1 MKRMPSWRYNI
12 VRWGPGVGV
21 RTSGVLGEDC
31 RVKNSVLS
39 KRVNFF
45 MLLTVHIVGRIHI
58 YDKEPMQEK
67 SGNRGGT
74 PEKLMTFT

>member
-21 RTSGVLGEDC
+21 RTSGVMGEDC
-31 RVKNSVLS
+31 RV

-58 YDKEPMQEK
+58 YDKEPMQET
-67 SGNRGGT
+67 SGSRSGT